1 MKSTPFKG
9 DACSTG
15 ASTSPERKLKI
26 QEHDT
31 GSKVGAEIAHIQIVQ
46 LNTHELGDFGSRNRG
61 YSHG

>member
-15 ASTSPERKLKI
+15 ASTSLKRTLKI
-26 QEHDT
+26 KEHDT
-31 GSKVGAEIAHIQIVQ
+31 GGDAGAEIAHIQIVQ
-46 LNTHELGDFGSRNRG
+46 LNTLKLGDFSSRNRG

>member
-9 DACSTG
+9 DACPAW
-15 ASTSPERKLKI
+15 ASTSPERKLKT

-31 GSKVGAEIAHIQIVQ
+31 GSKAGAEIAHIQIVQ
-46 LNTHELGDFGSRNRG
+46 LNTLKLGDFSSQNRG